1 LKKPA
6 SCHGAKPRQLQN
18 SAQTGMI
25 ARMLSLFYSTIRYGR
40 VVLLIGALLY
50 LAGCATVSTRDGAPN
65 YDVDVSKIP
74 NAIPRVEPKSKYGN
88 IPCYEVRHTT
98 YHVMKS
104 SSGYEAT
111 GIASWYGTKFHGV
124 KTSSGEPYNMLAM
137 TAAHRTLPLPTY
149 LEVTNLEN
157 GRQVVVRVN
166 DRGPF
171 EKNRLIDLSYVAAK
185 KLGITGR
192 GTGLVKVVA
201 IDPGRYQPIA
211 AVDQKVVVHAG
222 ARLIYLQLGAFS
234 SLQNAER
241 LQQRIQSCLHLST
254 TDCRIEK
261 GFSQDRTVYRVKMGP
276 FKTVDA
282 SDAMSAKII
291 AAGFSEPEAVVV

>member
-1 LKKPA
+1 
-6 SCHGAKPRQLQN
+6 
-18 SAQTGMI
+18 
-25 ARMLSLFYSTIRYGR
+25 MLSLFYSTIRYCR
-40 VVLLIGALLY
+40 VVLLVGALLY

-74 NAIPRVEPKSKYGN
+74 NAVPRVEPRSKYGN
-88 IPCYEVRHTT
+88 IPCYEVRNTT

-104 SSGYEAT
+104 SVGYQAT

-124 KTSSGEPYNMLAM
+124 KTSSGEPYDMLAM

-149 LEVTNLEN
+149 LQVTNLEN

-185 KLGITGR
+185 KLGITGK

-201 IDPGRYQPIA
+201 IDPRRYQPVA
-211 AVDQKVVVHAG
+211 PVDQQVVIHAG

-234 SLQNAER
+234 SLQNAQR
-241 LQQRIQSCLHLST
+241 LQQKIQTHASLNGAV
-254 TDCRIEK
+254 CRIEQAL
-261 GFSQDRTVYRVKMGP
+261 SQGHTVYRVKMGP

-291 AAGFSEPEAVVV
+291 AAGFAEPEAVVV